1 MNALLL
7 AQRYSG
13 FGHHA
18 LPDTEVICASMAS
31 AVCASGAPGW
41 QIYIAHVA
49 ECADVQPAIAS
60 WAVGV
65 VTAWA
70 REAMPGPTGQ
80 RRRQRVQAFDLA
92 WAESAI
98 HAGVALALFGFAH
111 SEQRAHLV
119 SAPTW
124 RRVRDFTREVAAAAL
139 EEYSH
144 ALAWAWGIERD
155 RLLDQRWAAACRLTI
170 SKNQAC
176 GIHAQIG
183 AAS

>member
-1 MNALLL
+1 MNALQL
-7 AQRYSG
+7 AQHYAQ
-13 FGHHA
+13 FGHRA
-18 LPDTEVICASMAS
+18 LNDTAIVCASMAS

-41 QIYIAHVA
+41 ELYIAHVSEA
-49 ECADVQPAIAS
+49 ADVMPPIAS
-60 WAVGV
+60 WAVSLV
-65 VTAWA
+65 SSWA
-70 REAMPGPTGQ
+70 TETVRGPTGQ

-155 RLLDQRWAAACRLTI
+155 RLLDQRWAAACALTI

-176 GIHAQIG
+176 GMTGGVQ
-183 AAS
+183 